1 MEFILIRHAL
11 PERIENTFGPADPA
25 LTEIGRE
32 QANRLANWLAAEPI
46 QHILS
51 SPKARA
57 RQTAE
62 PLAQK
67 LQLGIEIIPEFS
79 EIDRSSSQYIPVEEL
94 RRENHEIY
102 QKIKNRQ
109 WADLGYLDPDA
120 FRSEVVAAFETIVGR
135 YNEGDCVAIVAH
147 GGTLNAIASH
157 VIGLESMFFAHPEYT
172 SISRLSTNDWNNSLR
187 LATFNETAHLH
198 AARDVLDPLYY

>member
-1 MEFILIRHAL
+1 VEFILIRHAL
-11 PERIENTFGPADPA
+11 PERIENTAGPADPA
-25 LTEIGRE
+25 LTKIGRE

-46 QHILS
+46 QHILA

-57 RQTAE
+57 RQTAA

-67 LQLGIEIIPEFS
+67 LRLDVEIIPELS
-79 EIDRSSSQYIPVEEL
+79 EIDRASSQYIPVEEL

-102 QKIKNRQ
+102 QKMKQRR
-109 WADLGYLDPDA
+109 WADLGYLDPDT
-120 FRSEVVAAFETIVGR
+120 FRSEVVAAFEAIVGR
-135 YNEGDCVAIVAH
+135 FNQGDCVAIVAH

-157 VIGLESMFFAHPEYT
+157 VIGLDNMFFAHLDYT
-172 SISRLSTNDWNNSLR
+172 SISRLSTNDWDGGLR
-187 LATFNETAHLH
+187 LATINETAHLH